1 MSLGYALWSPSTT
14 IHMKQHTVRNGVEDA
29 RASYFY
35 YIYSLPCHG
44 LKDLSM
50 LKQVDVNMAV

>member
-1 MSLGYALWSPSTT
+1 MVWKMQVLDTF
-14 IHMKQHTVRNGVEDA
+14 
-29 RASYFY
+29 YF
-35 YIYSLPCHG
+35 YSLPCHG